1 MKKTFQIVLLSLAII
16 LIKSEFDLCEKKV
29 FSGDIEDTDCQYLST
44 GTDKTH
50 CCLFE
55 AADQKS
61 RCMEI
66 TDDEYENI
74 KRFKNYMKN
83 DYSKVKIKCSAD
95 YLSFTLLALLV
106 LLF

>member
-1 MKKTFQIVLLSLAII
+1 MKKTLQIILLSLAII
-16 LIKSEFDLCEKKV
+16 LIKSEFEVCERKV
-29 FSGDIEDTDCQYLST
+29 FSGEIDDSDCQYLST
-44 GTDKTH
+44 RTDKTH

-55 AADQKS
+55 AANENP

-74 KRFKNYMKN
+74 KRFKNFMKN
-83 DYSKVKIKCSAD
+83 DHEKVKIKCSAD